1 MQKQQVQAQQV
12 LATEKLAAPVEIDA
26 SLLELV
32 SGGAP
37 KSGWGALDQVEAF
50 SLASTGAPKS
60 GW

>member
-26 SLLELV
+26 SLLDLV

-37 KSGWGALDQVEAF
+37 KNTWSEPQALAF
-50 SLASTGAPKS
+50 SVDAPKNT
-60 GW
+60 W